1 MIDLNAT
8 QAATRAGYSEASAR
22 QIGSENLTK
31 LDILEYL
38 GNLQKEISNKNGNLA
53 QKVIDELSKVG
64 FSNIQDF
71 TGSGNEVKDLSE
83 IDPQRAA
90 AIAGVKKSTTT
101 FGDEK
106 GNKGEKV
113 VVEFKLW
120 DKVSALEKLGRHVGI
135 FEKDNAQSKPEITQ
149 PFSDAQV
156 DKIISS
162 LRGQNETA

>member
-1 MIDLNAT
+1 MALTDKEKRFCEEYVIDLNAT
-8 QAATRAGYSEASAR
+8 QAATRAGYSAATAR

-38 GNLQKEISNKNGNLA
+38 GSLQKEISDRNGNLA
-53 QKVIDELSKVG
+53 QRVIEELSKVG

-71 TGSGNEVKDLSE
+71 TGVGNEVKDLSE

-106 GNKGEKV
+106 TGGVKE

-120 DKVSALEKLGRHVGI
+120 DKVAALEKLGRHLGI
-135 FEKDNAQSKPEITQ
+135 FEIDNKQKSAVINVNIT
-149 PFSDAQV
+149 D
-156 DKIISS
+156 DDN
-162 LRGQNETA
+162 G